1 MTGLQRQRSLALF
14 CVAIPAFFGLSLRSA
29 AAQAG
34 AAKPTKTPVD
44 LILIVDTSATMAGK
58 AGGRNIFPQ
67 VKRALDE
74 LVDATGP
81 GDNVLLIPYDT
92 DVRARATVVVY
103 GEPDKAA
110 LHSEID
116 ALIAKGLWTY
126 TAAAIQ
132 HGLGEAKR
140 LDDAQGGDKH
150 AKVVVLLTDGMND
163 PPPAV
168 RGTAAE
174 VHLDEVARRFQGM
187 PWFVWQIQLG
197 PKMDAGVDG
206 AFRSAGFPN
215 YQPVQA
221 AAAELNKIRAD
232 ILKEVEAEKARQS
245 AERAAAE
252 RKKLAAQAEEDARGA
267 KEEARRREASRLRAE
282 AEKKDREARREREEA
297 ERQAKR
303 SQAIRMVVFGVLG
316 LIVLGGIAAWVRARR
331 PVPLTGKLSYWG
343 GASSGMVDFDSEAQT
358 EFRIGGNNGCTRTLE
373 GCDGFELKFVTQ
385 RSGSESVC
393 VVHSSPGDRILFQ
406 GVNTGTL
413 QLQNEMQFGFGP
425 YTFKYCGEGAAAA
438 SGGQSE

>member
-1 MTGLQRQRSLALF
+1 MIGFQRQRSLALL
-14 CVAIPAFFGLSLRSA
+14 CVAILAFFGLSPRWA

-92 DVRARATVVVY
+92 DVRPRATVVVY

-132 HGLGEAKR
+132 HGLDESKR

-174 VHLDEVARRFQGM
+174 VRLDQVARRFQGM

-197 PKMDAGVDG
+197 PKMDAGVDE

-215 YQPVQA
+215 YRRVQA
-221 AAAELNKIRAD
+221 GAAELNKLRAD
-232 ILKEVEAEKARQS
+232 ILKEVEAEKARQ
-245 AERAAAE
+245 AAE
-252 RKKLAAQAEEDARGA
+252 RTAAEQKKLAAQAEEDAHRA
-267 KEEARRREASRLRAE
+267 KEEAQRREEARLRAE
-282 AEKKDREARREREEA
+282 AEAKEREARRAREEA
-297 ERQAKR
+297 EQQAKR
-303 SQAIRMVVFGVLG
+303 SRTTRVIVIGMLALVALAG
-316 LIVLGGIAAWVRARR
+316 LAVWLRARR
-331 PVPLTGKLSYWG
+331 PSPLTGKISYWG
-343 GASSGMVDFDSEAQT
+343 GASPGVVDFDSEPQT
-358 EFRIGGNNGCTRTLE
+358 EFRIGGNSKCGRALE
-373 GCDGFELKFVTQ
+373 GCDGSELKFMMR

-393 VVHSSPGDRILFQ
+393 VVNSSPEDCIVFQ
-406 GVNTGTL
+406 GVNTGNL
-413 QLQNEMQFGFGP
+413 ELQNGMQFEFGP
-425 YTFKYCGEGAAAA
+425 YTFKYSGEGAIAV